1 MKTRR
6 LMQNDA
12 NIQTLMR
19 IYVHHAG
26 SQIHSEYS
34 ESIAHMCFANSLSAQ
49 SWMNIHPS
57 IEERIYEMNPNL
69 VQEHTVG
76 KSRKTAQ
83 PSAIWLVSFL
93 RRAVRGFSS
102 PLDFT
107 AALALYYDCHRLVLP
122 LKMRLNRLTLKCV
135 RILNVQS
142 SFSVLYRPQQV
153 HAS

>member
-69 VQEHTVG
+69 VQDIQLENLE
-76 KSRKTAQ
+76 K
-83 PSAIWLVSFL
+83 L
-93 RRAVRGFSS
+93 RNR
-102 PLDFT
+102 PLFGLFRSLEEQYADFKP
-107 AALALYYDCHRLVLP
+107 LGLHRSLCPYYDCLRLVLP
-122 LKMRLNRLTLKCV
+122 LKMRLNRLTLKYV

-142 SFSVLYRPQQV
+142 
-153 HAS
+153 

>member
-1 MKTRR
+1 LKNDMKTRR

-69 VQEHTVG
+69 VQDIQLENLE
-76 KSRKTAQ
+76 K
-83 PSAIWLVSFL
+83 L
-93 RRAVRGFSS
+93 RNR
-102 PLDFT
+102 PLFG
-107 AALALYYDCHRLVLP
+107 L
-122 LKMRLNRLTLKCV
+122 
-135 RILNVQS
+135 
-142 SFSVLYRPQQV
+142 
-153 HAS
+153 